1 MNLYLTGVHGDRQD
15 LINQWEVTIRKL
27 KERDEELVQEELKN
41 VEVKDELIAR
51 EQIIKGT
58 LRLYHSG

>member
-1 MNLYLTGVHGDRQD
+1 MNLYIKGVHGDRQD